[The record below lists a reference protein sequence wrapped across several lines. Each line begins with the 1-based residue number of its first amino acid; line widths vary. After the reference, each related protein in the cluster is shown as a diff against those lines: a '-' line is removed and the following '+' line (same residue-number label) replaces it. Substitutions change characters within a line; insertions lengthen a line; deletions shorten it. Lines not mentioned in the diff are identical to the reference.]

1 MGGRP
6 ILFEDGPEVTTGSGR
21 NRRDWIMVALLTAL
35 GLGLRLAY
43 LLRVPPF
50 LDEYSSMLTGM
61 SILRTGGLPEL
72 PSGVLYPSGSLFSYV
87 EAMFLGLFGFSDFI
101 ARLPSL
107 LLAGLTL
114 PLLYL
119 VARRL
124 LGRRVAL
131 LSVAMLA
138 VAPEAIV
145 WGGRARMYALLQLLV
160 LLTSYFFY
168 RGVLEHREG
177 GTPEGRRQW
186 LWVACFSAAIFAQ
199 DEAILLLPIFW
210 LAAVLARGPRWLLQ
224 PRVLLIQVGVPLAG
238 VFARYWL
245 NRVRVPGEV
254 YTLVHDAFFRF
265 PPALSHGLG
274 EIAPFF
280 AGPGAWLPSLFF
292 AIALG
297 LLGLDLLVHRRHRQE
312 PSVSPDVAGANG
324 RLPALFFAYVVLATA
339 AAIVLVVNTP
349 WQDDRYLFMVLPL
362 FLMVAARGMEQT
374 LLLLAQRLPALSGQW
389 ATLALVVGVTAAG
402 LPAGISTLDRY
413 EPDYSSAYRWLQSQ
427 LGDDDLIATVR
438 PAPAAVYLDRSDFL
452 VAEDK
457 HREFVMR
464 INGVW
469 VDRWTA
475 AKVLE
480 SPQAFRDEALESGK
494 RLWFIIDEDRFESAR
509 YSPEL
514 VGMIVEQMDLVW
526 HQGGV
531 LIFQGQGYHPG
542 PEMEVT
548 RALDANFEDQ
558 VRLTGYALSSDQPR
572 PGQEVIVQLF
582 WEAIRP
588 ERNYTVFIHVVGT
601 DGKGVTQVDGE
612 PFLGLYGMSTHWP
625 RDRAVLDQRAFS
637 LPEDTAPGRYRLE
650 VGLYDAA
657 GEDSSAL
664 RLPDGA
670 TNLVLDYLKVGIVPP
685 PQPSE
690 AVSQGTLGGVVE
702 LEGYDPSLPDWVPIG
717 SSLPLTLTWRCLDT
731 MEENYTVFVHLAGA
745 DGQPVSQADGQPA
758 GGSYPTRFWD
768 VGERVADP
776 RVLDIPEA
784 VPPGEYE
791 LRVGM
796 YLLATGDRL
805 PAEGGGDSILLADVR
820 IEAP

>member
-1 MGGRP
+1 M
-6 ILFEDGPEVTTGSGR
+6 TTGSGR
-21 NRRDWIMVALLTAL
+21 NRRDWTIVALLTAL

-87 EAMFLGLFGFSDFI
+87 EALFLGLFGFSDFV

-124 LGRRVAL
+124 LGGRVAL

-160 LLTSYFFY
+160 LLTVYFFY
-168 RGVLEHREG
+168 ESVLTHRGSSSAQD
-177 GTPEGRRQW
+177 RRQW
-186 LWVACFSAAIFAQ
+186 LWVALFSAAIFAQ

-210 LAAVLARGPRWLLQ
+210 LAAMLARGPRWLLR
-224 PRVLLIQVGVPLAG
+224 PKVFLIQVGVPVAG
-238 VFARYWL
+238 VAARYWL

-274 EIAPFF
+274 AIAPFF
-280 AGPGAWLPSLFF
+280 AGPGAWLPTLFF
-292 AIALG
+292 VIALG
-297 LLGLDLLVHRRHRQE
+297 FLVVQSLTKRRKAPGSSDRTGR
-312 PSVSPDVAGANG
+312 AGIMG

-339 AAIVLVVNTP
+339 AAIVLMVNTP
-349 WQDDRYLFMVLPL
+349 WQDDRYLFMVLPP
-362 FLMVAARGMEQT
+362 FLMVAAWGLDQV
-374 LLLLAQRLPALSGQW
+374 LALLASRWPALSSQW
-389 ATLALVVGVTAAG
+389 AGLALAIVVAAAG
-402 LPAGISTLDRY
+402 LPAGLSTLQRY
-413 EPDYSSAYRWLQSQ
+413 EPDYSSAYRWLEPQ
-427 LGDDDLIATVR
+427 LAEDDLIATVR
-438 PAPAAVYLDRSDFL
+438 PAPAAVYLGRSDFL

-480 SPQAFRDEALESGK
+480 SPQAFRQEALESGK
-494 RLWFIIDEDRFESAR
+494 RIWFIIDEDRFESAR

-514 VGMIVEQMDLVW
+514 VGLVTEQLDLVW
-526 HQGGV
+526 RQGGV
-531 LIFQGQGYHPG
+531 LIFEGQGYHP
-542 PEMEVT
+542 PPQMEVT
-548 RALDANFEDQ
+548 RSLDADFEGQ
-558 VRLTGYALSSDQPR
+558 VRLTGYALSSDQPE
-572 PGQEVIVQLF
+572 PGQEILLQLF
-582 WEAIRP
+582 WQAIRP
-588 ERNYTVFIHVVGT
+588 EHNYTVFIHVVGT
-601 DGKGVTQVDGE
+601 DGSGLTQIDAE

-625 RDRAVLDQRAFS
+625 RDRAVLDQRVLS

-664 RLPDGA
+664 RLPDGT
-670 TNLVLDYLKVGIVPP
+670 TNLVLDYLKVGIAPP
-685 PQPSE
+685 PQPSQ
-690 AVSQGTLGGVVE
+690 AVSQGTLGGVVQ
-702 LEGYDPSLPDWVPIG
+702 LEGYDPSLPAKVQAG
-717 SSLPLTLTWRCLDT
+717 HALPLTLTWRCLDR
-731 MEENYTVFVHLAGA
+731 MEENYTVFVHLAGVDGQPVAQA
-745 DGQPVSQADGQPA
+745 DGQPV

-776 RVLDIPEA
+776 RVLDIHEA
-784 VPPGEYE
+784 VPPGEYQ

-805 PAEGGGDSILLADVR
+805 PVEDGGDSILLSGMT